1 MTTTDIAEIGCGG
14 SEAGEIGAGGGDPG
28 PGGGLRISRVP
39 NSEPPPLG
47 LGSPLSIAF
56 DHVAPQ
62 RTPVPP
68 PEPIDVG
75 LRRFAISATTIL
87 LELMGG
93 RRPVAHL
100 SGVALPHIV
109 DQFRVLLAADLAR
122 GPACTLLR
130 LHTQHTSPDV
140 AEITVVY
147 SRGERVQAMGARVER
162 RLMTVRPTTPG
173 GRRRKERRCV
183 LVSVSVG

>member
-14 SEAGEIGAGGGDPG
+14 GGAGDCAGADGAD

-47 LGSPLSIAF
+47 LGSP
-56 DHVAPQ
+56 
-62 RTPVPP
+62 RPVPSDAAVPHRVPMP
-68 PEPIDVG
+68 PPDPVDVG
-75 LRRFAISATTIL
+75 LRRFAISATTVL
-87 LELMGG
+87 LEMMGG

-100 SGVALPHIV
+100 GAVALPHIV
-109 DQFRVLLAADLAR
+109 DQFRVLLAADVAR

-130 LHTQHTSPDV
+130 LHTQHPRPDV

-147 SRGERVQAMGARVER
+147 SRGDRVQALGARVER
-162 RLMTVRPTTPG
+162 RLMPVRPATPG
-173 GRRRKERRCV
+173 GRRRREPRCV